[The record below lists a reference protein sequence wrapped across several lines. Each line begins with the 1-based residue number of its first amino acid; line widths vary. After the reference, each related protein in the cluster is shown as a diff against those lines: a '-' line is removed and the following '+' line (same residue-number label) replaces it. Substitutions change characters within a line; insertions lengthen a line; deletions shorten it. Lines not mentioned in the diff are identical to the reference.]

1 MLPQVVYFW
10 RLMQGPSP
18 AGPAHQGSKRQGA
31 RDEGGTFVILPD
43 DILLSILDTI
53 PAVKLG
59 QLASTQR
66 RWPTLV
72 SEAAQRR
79 ALRQGMAAL
88 PIVHART
95 LQPLA
100 PPTAWL
106 CALGWCEIIEDRVGV
121 RPERG
126 WRTDWEQASRR
137 AGTTDVHTNTLSQ
150 PGAIARK
157 LCKFAWALELLEL
170 AWPREHA
177 EALPLLHTWAN
188 GAIARGVRERSSTYA
203 ASTWVLC
210 DALAQQATRQR
221 FQRPVGPVYAKLAG
235 RGGLSTD
242 DPAWNVLLPTACTT
256 GTAADAAVPISKP
269 VWFRTNAVALAAS
282 ARQGVVWSGQPTGH
296 AAGPGIVQFRQRAMA
311 GGAIRS
317 LVEVGS
323 DRYALPPL
331 ACITLESVDEPG
343 EWKLSEEDRG
353 PTLCRRYTVVVDW

>member
-1 MLPQVVYFW
+1 MHETRE
-10 RLMQGPSP
+10 RLS
-18 AGPAHQGSKRQGA
+18 
-31 RDEGGTFVILPD
+31 TLPD
-43 DILLSILDTI
+43 DILLSILETI

-150 PGAIARK
+150 PGAIARYS
-157 LCKFAWALELLEL
+157 CKFAWALEL
-170 AWPREHA
+170 REHA

-210 DALAQQATRQR
+210 DALAQQAARQR
-221 FQRPVGPVYAKLAG
+221 FHRPVGPVYAKLAG

-242 DPAWNVLLPTACTT
+242 DPAWNVLLPT
-256 GTAADAAVPISKP
+256 TAADAAVTTSKLI
-269 VWFRTNAVALAAS
+269 WFRTNAVTLAAS
-282 ARQGVVWSGQPTGH
+282 VVTRQGVVWSGQPTGH
-296 AAGPGIVQFRQRAMA
+296 TAGPGIVLFRQRAMVS
-311 GGAIRS
+311 GTIRS

-343 EWKLSEEDRG
+343 EWKLSEDDRG